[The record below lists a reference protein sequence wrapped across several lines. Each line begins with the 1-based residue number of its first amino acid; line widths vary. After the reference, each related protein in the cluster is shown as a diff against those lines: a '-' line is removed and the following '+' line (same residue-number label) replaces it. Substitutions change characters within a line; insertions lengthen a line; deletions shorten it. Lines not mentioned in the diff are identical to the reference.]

1 MFALNPY
8 LTAPLTPKVNK
19 INLWSVA
26 RYAVSWNRV
35 SAAISI
41 QNTSHRSNLMYLVKC
56 QWIIMWLASRLALSK
71 KSLFHSDLSEEDLPD
86 IERDPMYHLSVSD
99 EHRPG
104 FMYLRPSS
112 GDDISNKALQRS
124 VNMEVVFMQ
133 STNRLIQ
140 DSSIINLYFYNS
152 LQITVIEQSV

>member
-1 MFALNPY
+1 
-8 LTAPLTPKVNK
+8 
-19 INLWSVA
+19 
-26 RYAVSWNRV
+26 
-35 SAAISI
+35 
-41 QNTSHRSNLMYLVKC
+41 
-56 QWIIMWLASRLALSK
+56 MWLASRLALSK